1 MIKNTIMNDS
11 KRKISGVDTAP
22 ESPVTT
28 FGKET
33 RYSGFLKFKDT
44 LCIRGIFKGTIEG
57 QGSLIVEKG
66 AVVEVDHVSVVSLI
80 VEGTVRGSIIAVDK
94 VDMLPGSVVQGDVTA
109 NRLRIADGVV
119 FEGQCSMTDKEDYIE
134 IFSRPNEEIK
144 AELRRSSALQ

>member
-44 LCIRGIFKGTIEG
+44 LCIRGIFKKTIEG

>member
-1 MIKNTIMNDS
+1 MIKNTIKNDS

-57 QGSLIVEKG
+57 QGSLIVDKG
-66 AVVEVDHVSVVSLI
+66 AVVEVDHLSVVSLI
-80 VEGTVRGSIIAVDK
+80 VEGTIRGSIIAVDK

-119 FEGQCSMTDKEDYIE
+119 FEGQCSMTDKEDYVE

>member
-1 MIKNTIMNDS
+1 MIKNTIKNDS

-22 ESPVTT
+22 EAPVTT

>member
-1 MIKNTIMNDS
+1 MIKNTVKNDTK
-11 KRKISGVDTAP
+11 KRSIGTDGQTENP
-22 ESPVTT
+22 ITT

-44 LCIRGIFKGTIEG
+44 LCIKGVFKGTIEG
-57 QGSLIVEKG
+57 QGSLIVDKG
-66 AVVEVDHVSVVSLI
+66 ALVEVDHLSVVSLTI
-80 VEGTVRGSIIAVDK
+80 EGTVRGTIIAVDK

-134 IFSRPNEEIK
+134 IFSRPTEEIK
-144 AELRRSSALQ
+144 AELRRTSAQV

>member
-1 MIKNTIMNDS
+1 MIKNTSRNDV
-11 KRKISGVDTAP
+11 KRKSSSIDTASENP
-22 ESPVTT
+22 ITT

-33 RYSGFLKFKDT
+33 RYSGYLRFKDT
-44 LCIRGIFKGTIEG
+44 LCIKGVFKGTIEG

-66 AVVEVDHVSVVSLI
+66 ALVEVDHVSVVSLI

-119 FEGQCSMTDKEDYIE
+119 FEGRCNMTDKEDYIE
-134 IFSRPNEEIK
+134 IFSRPTEEIK
-144 AELRRSSALQ
+144 AELRRSTSLQ

>member
-1 MIKNTIMNDS
+1 MIKNTIKNDS

>member
-1 MIKNTIMNDS
+1 MIKNTIKNDS

-57 QGSLIVEKG
+57 QGSLIVDKG
-66 AVVEVDHVSVVSLI
+66 AVVEVDHLSVVSLI